1 MEKVSLPRVT
11 STSGAMCYLQQGAQ
25 VPSTSSA
32 VAATRKWEHRGQ
44 SAGARREGRGVRA
57 LWCEVRITHQRGFV
71 QAGAGAGAEGRKGIL
86 GWTSGGGQ
94 GGSKVMG
101 RMARCR
107 AVPREPA
114 PAPASTKNHF
124 RDPNAR

>member
-1 MEKVSLPRVT
+1 MPSIT
-11 STSGAMCYLQQGAQ
+11 SAI
-25 VPSTSSA
+25 
-32 VAATRKWEHRGQ
+32 AATRKWEHRGQ

-57 LWCEVRITHQRGFV
+57 LWREISKAHQRGFV
-71 QAGAGAGAEGRKGIL
+71 QVAGGVGVGACAEGRKGII
-86 GWTSGGGQ
+86 GWASGGGQ
-94 GGSKVMG
+94 GGSEVKG